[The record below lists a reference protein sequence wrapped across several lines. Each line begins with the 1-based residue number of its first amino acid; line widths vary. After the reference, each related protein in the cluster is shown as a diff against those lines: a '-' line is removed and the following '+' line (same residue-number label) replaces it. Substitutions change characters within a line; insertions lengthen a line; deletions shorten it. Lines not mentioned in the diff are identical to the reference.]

1 MSESREYFTKQTE
14 FGAIHIS
21 EDVILSIAA
30 AAVMEVEGV
39 ASLNT
44 AFGAELQDRLVK
56 KGTGRGIKLN
66 LDGESLVVEC
76 SILVLYG
83 PSMQTVGTSVQDSVC
98 QAVESMTGLTVA
110 TVNVHI
116 AGISTKKV

>member
-56 KGTGRGIKLN
+56 KGTSRGIKLS

-83 PSMQTVGTSVQDSVC
+83 PSMQTVGTSVQDSVR

>member
-83 PSMQTVGTSVQDSVC
+83 PSMQTVGTSVQDSVR